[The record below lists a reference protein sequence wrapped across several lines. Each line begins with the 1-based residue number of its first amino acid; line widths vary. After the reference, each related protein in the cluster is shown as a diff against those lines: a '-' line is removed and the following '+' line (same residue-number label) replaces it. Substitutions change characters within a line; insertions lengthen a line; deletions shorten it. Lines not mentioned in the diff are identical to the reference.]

1 MSLSI
6 GIVGLPNVGKS
17 TLFQAI
23 TKKQVACQNYP
34 FCTIDPNVGV
44 VEVLDER
51 VDQLALMSC
60 SVKKVYSI
68 VEFVDIAGLVEGAH
82 KGEGLGNQFL
92 ANIRETD
99 AILYV
104 LRAFSHQNIINSRD
118 ELNPI
123 REKEIL
129 DLEMALKDIATLEKR
144 INALEKSSKADKIA
158 QQNLETAKQIFAFL
172 EKGETIFDKV
182 WPQDQ
187 QNFLKEFSLLS
198 AKPRIFLLN
207 GSFEDVSEETR
218 KIFEENNWPYIIVD
232 ILAESESVDLSSEER
247 AILGL
252 PSKLALDIIIRACYQ
267 LLGLIS
273 FLTTGE
279 KETRAWPLKQG
290 SKAPQAGGVI
300 HTDFEKNFI
309 KAEVINWQILLEA
322 GSFSKAK
329 EKGQVRLEGKD
340 YIVCDGDVV
349 EFKFGR

>member
-1 MSLSI
+1 MKL

-17 TLFQAI
+17 TLFNAI
-23 TKKQVACQNYP
+23 TEAGAESANYP

-51 VDQLALMSC
+51 VDKLALMSC
-60 SVKKVYSI
+60 SVKKVYSS

-99 AILYV
+99 AILYD
-104 LRAFSHQNIINSRD
+104 LRVFSHQSIINSRG

-144 INALEKSSKADKIA
+144 INALEKSPKADKMA
-158 QQNLETAKQIFAFL
+158 QTNLETAKQVFAFL

-182 WPQDQ
+182 WSQDQ
-187 QNFLKEFSLLS
+187 QNFLKELSLLS
-198 AKPRIFLLN
+198 AKPRVFLLN
-207 GSFEDVSEETR
+207 GSFDDVSEETR
-218 KIFEENNWPYIIVD
+218 KIFEENNWPYVIVD
-232 ILAESESVDLSSEER
+232 ILTESEALDLSCEER
-247 AILGL
+247 AVLGL
-252 PSKLALDIIIRACYQ
+252 PSKLVLDIIIRACYE

-279 KETRAWPLKQG
+279 KETKAWPLKQG

-309 KAEVINWQILLEA
+309 KAEVINWQTLLEA
-322 GSFSKAK
+322 ESFSKAK
-329 EKGQVRLEGKD
+329 EKGQVQLEGKD
-340 YIVCDGDVV
+340 YVVKDGDVI
-349 EFKFGR
+349 EIKFGK